1 MAIRLQTN
9 RLVLRSFEGRAVDD
23 WIAMF
28 THPEVTRYL
37 DPASR
42 ERPRTPETFRANLAI
57 RREMEAELGYA
68 VLAVELADTGEFVGQ
83 CGLRPL
89 SWLTSDG
96 GSEIDLGYHFAP
108 AHWGHGYAT
117 EAVRA
122 TLAFGFS
129 QAGLTEVM
137 AVTEPGNIGSWR
149 VLEKAGMRYS
159 GTASYY
165 GADDLRKYIADA
177 DCWAGSVSS
186 RRI

>member
-1 MAIRLQTN
+1 MSIRLRTT
-9 RLVLRSFEGRAVDD
+9 RLVLRSFEERDVDG

-42 ERPRTPETFRANLAI
+42 GRPRTPETFQANLTI
-57 RREMEAELGYA
+57 RREMEAELGFA

-96 GSEIDLGYHFAP
+96 GYHFAP
-108 AHWGHGYAT
+108 AYWGHGYAT

-137 AVTEPGNIGSWR
+137 AVTEPSNIGSWR
-149 VLEKAGMRYS
+149 VMEKAGMRYS

-165 GADDLRKYIADA
+165 GADDLRKYVADA
-177 DCWAGSVSS
+177 HGWAGSDS
-186 RRI
+186 